1 MLPPS
6 VVRQSFGALVDVFA
20 VRSGV
25 VDIVINEVGEVESAT
40 MMMSVNAVYDRVALA
55 TAKSWRYRPATL
67 NGVAVKFRTSVEVER
82 RAPR

>member
-1 MLPPS
+1 
-6 VVRQSFGALVDVFA
+6 VFA

-40 MMMSVNAVYDRVALA
+40 MMMPVNAVYDRVALA